1 MRGPKSFFYSS
12 PWLWNE
18 RTSER
23 ASESEKEREREREG
37 KKSGEMRW
45 REKNFLSLNS
55 QSPPRRWC
63 VLSYRGLQWGNGA
76 MGVCW
81 SRSVF
86 QLVDF
91 CRFPSRSA
99 WFQPMISCWLI
110 IRSFFFSSLTLL
122 LLLDILD
129 FMSFCFL
136 PLVFFCSCCCF
147 VSVEVEW
154 AILTKFPSH
163 WIETDWTR
171 FSLTYCHPSSLCS
184 ITTQWRTSEPL
195 PAANAN

>member
-1 MRGPKSFFYSS
+1 MKNAWPKIILLFE
-12 PWLWNE
+12 PLTLE
-18 RTSER
+18 RANER

-110 IRSFFFSSLTLL
+110 IRSFFFPLSLSSSSLIFLTSWASVSYH
-122 LLLDILD
+122 
-129 FMSFCFL
+129 SFSFVRVVVSF
-136 PLVFFCSCCCF
+136 PLK
-147 VSVEVEW
+147 
-154 AILTKFPSH
+154 LN
-163 WIETDWTR
+163 
-171 FSLTYCHPSSLCS
+171 
-184 ITTQWRTSEPL
+184 EPF
-195 PAANAN
+195 